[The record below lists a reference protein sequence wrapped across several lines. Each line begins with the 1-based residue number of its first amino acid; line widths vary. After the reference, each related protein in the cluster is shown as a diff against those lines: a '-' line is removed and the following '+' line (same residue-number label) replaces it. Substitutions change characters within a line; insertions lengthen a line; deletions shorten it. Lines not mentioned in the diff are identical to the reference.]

1 MNYNKKKTREE
12 RGTVTMENR
21 KLTWEMLENYMI
33 WLYENERS
41 RGTIEKYRY
50 YMLQFMEE
58 TAGREVEKDLVIA
71 WKQKLRER
79 LAPSTV
85 NGALAAVNGLFRF
98 LGWDS
103 CVVRLIKIRRRI
115 FGTEETE
122 LTKEEYQRLVQA
134 AKERRDERMELLLQ
148 TVCSTGIRISELPF
162 ITAEAVER
170 GCAEVDCKG
179 KVRRIFLTSGLRRI
193 LKAYMKK
200 QGIESGP
207 VFVTRTGRAM
217 DRSNIWREMKK
228 LAELAGV
235 AAEKVFPHNLRHLFA
250 RVYYSMEKDLLRL
263 ADILGHS
270 SINTTRIYTM
280 ESGGTHIRQ
289 LEKMG
294 LLAEEN
300 KDENNRITL
309 LL

>member
-1 MNYNKKKTREE
+1 MGERRLTREM
-12 RGTVTMENR
+12 VDAYA
-21 KLTWEMLENYMI
+21 L
-33 WLYENERS
+33 WLYENEKS
-41 RGTIEKYRY
+41 AGTIAKYQY
-50 YMLQFMEE
+50 YLEE
-58 TAGREVEKDLVIA
+58 FRKAAGEQEVEKDLVIT

-122 LTKEEYQRLVQA
+122 LSKGEYQRLVRA
-134 AKERRDERMELLLQ
+134 ARENRDERMELLLQ

-179 KVRRIFLTSGLRRI
+179 KVRRIYLTSGLRRI
-193 LKAYMKK
+193 LRAYMKK
-200 QGIESGP
+200 RGIASGP

-270 SINTTRIYTM
+270 SINTTRVYTM

-289 LEKMG
+289 LERMG

-300 KDENNRITL
+300 NGISL
-309 LL
+309 LLFTPAEF